1 MNRISVLRDKWDS
14 AFLKDNI
21 GNRITKILSAVIAA
35 ISVYA
40 ITDISPY
47 LTDVSKPIVMASV
60 CIFAILF
67 YFNCQIAAVF
77 YGAILIFIMSGIY
90 PLLIL
95 VAGMLCLAGCNSSYI
110 ICLIII
116 ITPACIAVG
125 DTALLSYFVFSLG
138 IYFISKIGSSIC
150 KLIYPVYFTI
160 LGFCFGLYGSFI
172 NSYEAEYW
180 IDGGFADY
188 ERNWEDI
195 SDILGHIVL
204 IVMLNIIAVYVL
216 YKVFSIKNIR
226 FLSIRIDIRDSVCF
240 AVLVIVFVVEYILI
254 PDFSELCIRGSIAAV
269 VIQIVAAYII
279 SRPFASSEIL
289 KEISKRQGEADAYIE
304 QVKKGGFPDICRSAK
319 EELADIIGTYIDKSK
334 FETIIDANRMPVNAV
349 VIFGKENSCSYY
361 ILKNIEKSINVDI
374 TYLNS
379 NDIADEYIKNG
390 CITDFDFINSLNRLG
405 ILFISNVE
413 VLFDSGRQDLIYE
426 ILDANRLNNKILF
439 IFSTDDIKRIP
450 EKAFGDSRISRV
462 IHADVDSSIIFRD
475 TYALLGVIGQGGS
488 GTVFK
493 AYHRRLNEAVVLKK
507 VNVTGEKDFRE
518 RNEVEILKN
527 IKHTYLPKVYDVFE
541 EDNAIYTV
549 MDYIDGKSLQDIS
562 MTGQTFEQKRLVK
575 WLRQLCEAVNYLHKL
590 GKPII
595 HSDIK
600 PANVMI
606 TKNDDICLIDFNISR
621 IFNTHDVGSL
631 GLTPG
636 YSPIEQYGNIENYN
650 NILAKYGL
658 KSSAAESL
666 NGFESES
673 YETECIHGLA
683 KGNRK
688 DKLVNYAGEGIT
700 EKTDIYS
707 IGATFYKL
715 MTGLRPSLDFYSIKP
730 LEMLSAGYSRE
741 FISIIDKCMQI
752 NPDDRYEDI
761 AEVINELNNLHRQT
775 GEFE

>member
-1 MNRISVLRDKWDS
+1 MDRISALRNKWDN

-21 GNRITKILSAVIAA
+21 GNRITKILCAVIAA
-35 ISVYA
+35 VSVYSL
-40 ITDISPY
+40 TDISPY
-47 LTDVSKPIVMASV
+47 LTDVSKPIVMAGI

-67 YFNCQIAAVF
+67 YFNCQIAVVF

-95 VAGMLCLAGCNSSYI
+95 AAGLLCLAGCNSSYI
-110 ICLIII
+110 ICLIMI
-116 ITPACIAVG
+116 ITPACIACG
-125 DTALLSYFVFSLG
+125 DTALPYFVFSLG
-138 IYFISKIGSSIC
+138 IYFISKIGSNIC

-172 NSYEAEYW
+172 NSHEAEYW

-188 ERNWEDI
+188 EKNWEDI
-195 SDILGHIVL
+195 GYILGHIVL
-204 IVMLNIIAVYVL
+204 IVMLNIIAAYVL
-216 YKVFSIKNIR
+216 YKVFSIKNIK
-226 FLSIRIDIRDSVCF
+226 FLSIQTDIRDSVCF
-240 AVLVIVFVVEYILI
+240 AVLIIVFAAEYILL
-254 PDFSELCIRGSIAAV
+254 PNFSELSIRSSIAAA
-269 VIQIVAAYII
+269 VIQIAAAYII

-319 EELADIIGTYIDKSK
+319 EEIADIIGTYVDKNK
-334 FETIIDANRMPVNAV
+334 FETIVDANRMPVNAI

-361 ILKNIEKSINVDI
+361 ILKNIEKSIKVDI

-379 NDIADEYIKNG
+379 KDIADEYIKNG
-390 CITDFDFINSLNRLG
+390 HLTCFDFISSLSRLG

-413 VLFDSGRQDLIYE
+413 ALFGSGSEALIYE
-426 ILDANRLNNKILF
+426 ILDSNRLNNKILF
-439 IFSTDDIKRIP
+439 IFSTDDIKRVP
-450 EKAFGDSRISRV
+450 EEAFGDGRISRV
-462 IHADVDSSIIFRD
+462 IHADVDSSIVFRD

-493 AYHRRLNEAVVLKK
+493 AYHRRLNENVVLKK
-507 VNVTGEKDFRE
+507 VNITGEKDLRE

-541 EDNAIYTV
+541 EDNAVYTV
-549 MDYIDGKSLQDIS
+549 MDYIDGKSMQDIS
-562 MTGQTFEQKRLVK
+562 MTGQTFEQKTLVK

-590 GKPII
+590 EKPII

-621 IFNTHDVGSL
+621 IFNAQDMSSPA
-631 GLTPG
+631 LTPG
-636 YSPIEQYGNIENYN
+636 YAPIEQYGNIENYN
-650 NILAKYGL
+650 NILAKYGV
-658 KSSAAESL
+658 KNSAAEGL
-666 NGFESES
+666 NDFNLKSD
-673 YETECIHGLA
+673 ETELICEVNTGTGNDRLA
-683 KGNRK
+683 
-688 DKLVNYAGEGIT
+688 DYAGQGIT

-707 IGATFYKL
+707 IGAAFYKL

-730 LEMLSAGYSRE
+730 LEMMTAMYSRE
-741 FISIIDKCMQI
+741 LIRIIDKCMQI
-752 NPDDRYEDI
+752 NPDDRYENIEGLID
-761 AEVINELNNLHRQT
+761 ELGNLQS
-775 GEFE
+775 